1 MKDFILRRGVI
12 EAISYLNKKNIKV
25 FFVTNQAGIGK
36 KLYSNKSYLI
46 SIMHYIIYQAYRKTF

>member
-1 MKDFILRRGVI
+1 MKDFTLRRGVI

-46 SIMHYIIYQAYRKTF
+46 FHNKIIDYFRLKNV